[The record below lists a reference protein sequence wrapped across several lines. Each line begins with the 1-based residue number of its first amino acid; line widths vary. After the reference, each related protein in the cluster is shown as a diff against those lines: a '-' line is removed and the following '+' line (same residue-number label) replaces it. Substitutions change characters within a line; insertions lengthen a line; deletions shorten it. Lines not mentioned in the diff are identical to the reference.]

1 MFTHPLFHVSV
12 CRVLRHTHFLRTLC
26 MKTSAV
32 VRLLDAALRPSEP
45 TASAKEISR
54 LMEAL
59 TPEALGLK
67 VPHRGARAAAG
78 SSASAP
84 SEVLT
89 HTIHEGRELELVIFF
104 FPPGASLPLHDHPG
118 MTVYS
123 KVLYGSLALLAY
135 DWEEPVTRQ
144 ELEGASEK

>member
-1 MFTHPLFHVSV
+1 M
-12 CRVLRHTHFLRTLC
+12 
-26 MKTSAV
+26 
-32 VRLLDAALRPSEP
+32 RLLDAALRPSEP

>member
-1 MFTHPLFHVSV
+1 MFTHPRFHIY
-12 CRVLRHTHFLRTLC
+12 RVNVHTLHMQT
-26 MKTSAV
+26 TSAV

-59 TPEALGLK
+59 TPDALGLK

-78 SSASAP
+78 SSASTP

>member
-1 MFTHPLFHVSV
+1 M
-12 CRVLRHTHFLRTLC
+12 
-26 MKTSAV
+26 
-32 VRLLDAALRPSEP
+32 RLLDAAG
-45 TASAKEISR
+45 TDASATEISR

-59 TPEALGLK
+59 TPEALGLQ
-67 VPHRGARAAAG
+67 VPQRGAGAAAG

-84 SEVLT
+84 LEVLT

-135 DWEEPVTRQ
+135 DWEDSATCQ
-144 ELEGASEK
+144 ELEGASAN

>member
-1 MFTHPLFHVSV
+1 MQSS
-12 CRVLRHTHFLRTLC
+12 
-26 MKTSAV
+26 SAV

-45 TASAKEISR
+45 AASAKEISS

-135 DWEEPVTRQ
+135 DWEEPATRQ